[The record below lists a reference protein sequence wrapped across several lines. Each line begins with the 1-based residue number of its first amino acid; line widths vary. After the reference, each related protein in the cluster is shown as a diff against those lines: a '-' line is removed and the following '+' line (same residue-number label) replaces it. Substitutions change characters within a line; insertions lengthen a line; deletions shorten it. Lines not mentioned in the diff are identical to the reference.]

1 MTDQRASNPHFPV
14 DPAVRDPEPGGEHTV
29 SGETPGSV
37 PPPNDDEAAS
47 ALTDAQ
53 RELDQQ
59 RDKLL
64 RLAAEFD
71 NFRKRTIRERQEAGF
86 RAQGEMVAGMA
97 EALDDLA
104 RFAHVDPAST
114 DAATVVEGVAMVE
127 RKMLKTLAGHGLE
140 IVDPA
145 GHPFDPALHEAVSTV
160 PAALPEEDHLVAQV
174 FQRGLVF
181 HGQLLRPARV
191 VVRLWDGSASSAD

>member
-1 MTDQRASNPHFPV
+1 MTDQRAPHSHFPV
-14 DPAVRDPEPGGEHTV
+14 DPAVPDPASGDDRSVRDAPPGAA
-29 SGETPGSV
+29 PL
-37 PPPNDDEAAS
+37 PNDDEAAS
-47 ALTDAQ
+47 ARLDVQ
-53 RELDQQ
+53 RELEQQ

-71 NFRKRTIRERQEAGF
+71 NYRKRTIRERQEAGF

-104 RFAHVDPAST
+104 RFAHVDPATT
-114 DAATVVEGVAMVE
+114 DAATIVEGVSMVE
-127 RKMLKTLAGHGLE
+127 RKLLKTLAGHGLE

-160 PAALPEEDHLVAQV
+160 RAESPEEDHVVAQV

-191 VVRLWDGSASSAD
+191 VVRLWDGAASPAD